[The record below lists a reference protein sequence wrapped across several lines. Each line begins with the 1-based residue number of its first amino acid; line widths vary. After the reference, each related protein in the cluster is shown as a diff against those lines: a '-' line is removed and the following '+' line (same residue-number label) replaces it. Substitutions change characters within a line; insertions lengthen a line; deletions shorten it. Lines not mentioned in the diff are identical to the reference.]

1 MTTADPADRPGAID
15 TLVDRAVAAL
25 NRGDVTTAHDLAER
39 VLAADARNR
48 DAAAL
53 LDVGGATTG
62 ELRRLS
68 LLFCDLVGSTELS
81 GRQEPET
88 YRTLVKRYKAVCR
101 EVIERRYD
109 GHISHVAG
117 DGLLAVFGLP
127 RPHENDVERAVR
139 AGLDI
144 IDELGVLSEEVEAA
158 VGERLE
164 ARAAVHRGLVYLDID
179 EDEVYGLAAN
189 VAARLQ
195 NLAAPGTVVISDD
208 VREVVGPLFD
218 TAAEPAQHA
227 KGLAAPLRPFRVV
240 APRPEVP
247 ARGRH
252 WATQLVNRDA
262 ELALLREAWREVSAG
277 DDVPPRPVHL
287 VGEAGIGKSR
297 LAAVLADEAL
307 AGSAVC
313 AQLLGSP
320 FHAHASFH
328 AIRALIETRC
338 RVGPEAAPVERLARL
353 RREMAAVGLA
363 PDEMVPL
370 LAPILDIP
378 AEAGYRVVAADA
390 LKLHEAIVGAA
401 ASYVLASLG
410 TGPALLL
417 VEDVHW
423 CDESTVEVVGR
434 VLRADRGALLVV
446 TTSRDAP
453 PSTWGRVRE
462 IRLLPLEPA
471 DAGELVR
478 SLDPAL
484 DDQLCRDLVER
495 GDGVPLFLE
504 ELVRGA
510 APQVDHVVDLRR
522 DLHIT
527 PSMSGPPPAPPLAPA
542 MAAPSGAVPD
552 ALYEP
557 LVARLYATGPGLT
570 VAAAAAAI
578 GRDVDRRV
586 LSQVV
591 DVSETDLESALSALL
606 DGLILEP
613 VLDDDQ
619 RYRFRHELLRVVAYD
634 LQPPSRRRELHGRVA
649 EALVHDDS
657 GGVGL
662 VDWRLVASHYDA
674 AGQATEAIDA
684 YENAADGAR
693 RLGALGEARSL
704 LGRAI
709 ELVADLPDGPV
720 RRSREVGLRLRRG
733 FLAATAEGNS
743 SDVVHDYE
751 RCLELS
757 LGDIAG
763 DDMFSTLIPLYGHYM
778 VRGHLDRALQVAEM
792 LRSGLPAGRDSY
804 RPDNDAAFGT
814 IHWCAGDFRSADR
827 QLEAA
832 VAGLSTR
839 QASPDYAATYFMAFD
854 GPASA
859 HVGLALARFMRG
871 DVQGAD
877 AQIEAALGRCRAIE
891 FPQGPFNAAFAHY
904 FASWMRIERGDLIG
918 AAAAVDAVAEI
929 GGSHGFDLYALAA
942 ATQQAAIDA
951 CSALDDHGV
960 GSDALA
966 RQAQVVEGLV
976 DTWRLLDLALL
987 LPFMIT
993 TAGRLR
999 AASRDEE
1006 AAVARY
1012 DEALRFSDTTGM
1024 HWYDAE
1030 VLRLRSPLLP
1040 GEEATSGLRAALDLA
1055 RGQGAVPFE
1064 LRIARDLLARHHPAG
1079 HALLEAATG
1088 RFAPGTH
1095 YAELDDARAAV
1106 AAGG

>member
-1 MTTADPADRPGAID
+1 
-15 TLVDRAVAAL
+15 
-25 NRGDVTTAHDLAER
+25 
-39 VLAADARNR
+39 
-48 DAAAL
+48 
-53 LDVGGATTG
+53 
-62 ELRRLS
+62 

-109 GHISHVAG
+109 GHISHISG

-240 APRPEVP
+240 ASRPEVP
-247 ARGRH
+247 ARGRP
-252 WATQLVNRDA
+252 WATRLVDRDA

-484 DDQLCRDLVER
+484 GDQLCRELVER

-510 APQVDHVVDLRR
+510 APQADHIVDLGR

-527 PSMSGPPPAPPLAPA
+527 PSTSGPLPAPALAPA
-542 MAAPSGAVPD
+542 MVAPSGAVPD

-606 DGLILEP
+606 GGLILEP
-613 VLDDDQ
+613 VLDDDE

-649 EALVHDDS
+649 EALVHGES

-674 AGQATEAIDA
+674 AGQAAEASSA
-684 YENAADGAR
+684 YEHAADGAR

-709 ELVADLPDGPV
+709 ELVAGLPNEPV

-733 FLAATAEGNS
+733 FLAATAEGIS
-743 SDVVHDYE
+743 SPDVVHDYE

-778 VRGHLDRALQVAEM
+778 TRGHLDRALQVAEM
-792 LRSGLPAGRDSY
+792 LRSGLAAGRDSY

-814 IHWCAGDFRSADR
+814 IHWCAGEFRAARR
-827 QLEAA
+827 QLETA
-832 VAGLSTR
+832 VADLSTR
-839 QASPDYAATYFMAFD
+839 HASPDYAATYFMPFD

-859 HVGLALARFMRG
+859 HGGLALARFMRG

-877 AQIEAALGRCRAIE
+877 AQIDAALGRCRAIE
-891 FPQGPFNAAFAHY
+891 FPQGPFTAAFAQY
-904 FASWMRIERGDLIG
+904 YASWMLIERGDLIG
-918 AAAAVDAVAEI
+918 AAAAVDAMAEI
-929 GGSHGFDLYALAA
+929 GGSHGFDLWALAA

-951 CSALDDHGV
+951 CSALDDHGA
-960 GSDALA
+960 GSDSLPRYA
-966 RQAQVVEGLV
+966 QAVEGLV
-976 DTWRLLDLALL
+976 DTWRLLDVALL
-987 LPFMIT
+987 LPFVVT

-999 AASRDEE
+999 AASGDKE

-1012 DEALRFSDTTGM
+1012 DEALRFSDATGM
-1024 HWYDAE
+1024 HFYDAE
-1030 VLRLRSPLLP
+1030 VLRLRSRLLP

-1064 LRIARDLLARHHPAG
+1064 LRIARDLLARDEPAG

-1088 RFAPGTH
+1088 QFAPDAH
-1095 YAELDDARAAV
+1095 YTELDDARAAV
-1106 AAGG
+1106 ATGG